1 MDRNGHVQ
9 VWDID
14 QTEMVKEYTGME
26 GTPRGLGVV
35 RNKELLL
42 FVSRYDVV

>member
-1 MDRNGHVQ
+1 MNRNGRIQ

-26 GTPRGLGVV
+26 GTPCGLGVL

>member
-1 MDRNGHVQ
+1 MNRNGYIQ

-26 GTPRGLGVV
+26 GTPCGLGVV

-42 FVSRYDVV
+42 FFSY

>member
-1 MDRNGHVQ
+1 MNRNGHIQ

-26 GTPRGLGVV
+26 GTPCGLGVV

-42 FVSRYDVV
+42 FFSY

>member
-1 MDRNGHVQ
+1 MNRNGRIQ

-26 GTPRGLGVV
+26 GTPCGLGVL

-42 FVSRYDVV
+42 FFSY